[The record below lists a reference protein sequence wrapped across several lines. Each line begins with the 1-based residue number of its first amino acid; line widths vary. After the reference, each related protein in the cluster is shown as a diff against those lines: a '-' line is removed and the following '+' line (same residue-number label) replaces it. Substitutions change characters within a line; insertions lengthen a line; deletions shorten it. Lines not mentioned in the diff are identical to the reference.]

1 MYYIASFLVYV
12 VDYDS
17 LLDRYGVFIAKHFA
31 DSRIVNIGKSSLCLY
46 SKGKA
51 ASFSLT
57 TFNRVMSVRS
67 VNFPFS
73 LVRLHYNAIYPTA
86 HKKYSSALIF
96 AIFNTLGSLF

>member
-1 MYYIASFLVYV
+1 MCVDIDMYYIASFMVYV
-12 VDYDS
+12 IDYDS

-31 DSRIVNIGKSSLCLY
+31 DSRIVNIGKSSYCLH
-46 SKGKA
+46 SIKGKA

-73 LVRLHYNAIYPTA
+73 LVRLHYDAIYPTA
-86 HKKYSSALIF
+86 HKK
-96 AIFNTLGSLF
+96 

>member
-1 MYYIASFLVYV
+1 MCVDIDMYYKASFLVYF

-31 DSRIVNIGKSSLCLY
+31 DSRIVNIGKSSHCLY
-46 SKGKA
+46 SIKGKA

-67 VNFPFS
+67 VKFPFS
-73 LVRLHYNAIYPTA
+73 LVLLHEQMQY
-86 HKKYSSALIF
+86 
-96 AIFNTLGSLF
+96 TLQHTKSNHQH

>member
-1 MYYIASFLVYV
+1 MFVDIDMYFIASILAYV

-31 DSRIVNIGKSSLCLY
+31 DSRIVNIGKSSHCLY
-46 SKGKA
+46 SIKGKA

-86 HKKYSSALIF
+86 HKK
-96 AIFNTLGSLF
+96 